1 MKRLLCA
8 CLCMLLCAG
17 LFSGCGTTLESDTTV
32 VYVDEKGAVISL
44 DVEELDQDYYD
55 QAELEAFVTDA
66 VEKYTAEHGKD
77 SVKVESLTT
86 EAGIAKLKMKY
97 KTAEDY
103 SDFNGIELYQG
114 KTVTCLA
121 AGYPFDVDFV
131 KVEEGKVV
139 GEATKQDIY
148 ADTELKVVIIKAN
161 TDVKVA
167 GEICYVSTENVNLTG
182 TDSVSIREGYSL
194 SGGTSEGVMGVVNNE
209 SIDGTETA
217 GDGLTENTGRMSES
231 DIAEGVAGAA
241 EETVATEAEP
251 DIFQALMAGNSS
263 FETEVYTYIVYK

>member
-8 CLCMLLCAG
+8 CLCILLCAG

-55 QAELEAFVTDA
+55 QTELEAFVTDA
-66 VEKYTAEHGKD
+66 VKKYTAEHGKD
-77 SVKVESLTT
+77 SVQLQDLTVQD
-86 EAGIAKLKMKY
+86 GIAKLKMKY

-114 KTVTCLA
+114 KTVACLA

-131 KVEEGKVV
+131 KVEAGKVT
-139 GEATKQDIY
+139 GAAAKQDIY

-194 SGGTSEGVMGVVNNE
+194 GGGTAEEVMGVVSNE

-217 GDGLTENTGRMSES
+217 GDALTEETEGASE
-231 DIAEGVAGAA
+231 DNVT
-241 EETVATEAEP
+241 EEISATEFEI
-251 DIFQALMAGNSS
+251 DTFQALLAGSGS